1 MTPSVSG
8 SRAVVVAIALACTQG
23 PPPPFSVY
31 DGDLHD
37 EYGRVM
43 ILHGANMAG
52 ANKLPPYFGFQQ
64 APDIARM
71 SNEWGMNAMRLITTW
86 AAIEPE
92 RGVFDENYLAA
103 LEERVTW
110 AEAAGIYVI
119 VDMHQDLYGEGF
131 VGGDGAPKWT
141 CDSARY
147 AAFTPTTPWFFGS
160 LDPNV
165 EACVDGLY
173 HDESVTSE
181 FVLAWQHVAAR
192 LYTHASII
200 GFDPLN
206 EPGWGTEAING
217 YEADTLAPFYERIVA
232 AVRGIAPQW
241 IAFIEPGASRNLGLP
256 TGLPPPSYSNV
267 VYAPHS
273 YDSQAEQGNAFDPND
288 RAAILSNAQALRS
301 EATTLG
307 AALWIGEYGTQT
319 NLSGAT
325 DYMTDELDAFD
336 AVHGGAT
343 YWAYD
348 EDTDGYGLLNSDG
361 SEKMDIVAIVTRPY
375 PQKVAGKNVQ
385 YAWDSTAHTLTL
397 SYTPDRSIAAPTLIS
412 VPPAFAPV
420 TVSCGDCVYDFDP
433 PGVRITAPP
442 SSDAQSITITTP

>member
-1 MTPSVSG
+1 MTSV
-8 SRAVVVAIALACTQG
+8 RNVVVFIALALACQQG
-23 PPPPFSVY
+23 APAPFSVF

-71 SNEWGMNAMRLITTW
+71 SNEWGMNAMRLLTTW
-86 AAIEPE
+86 AAIEPA
-92 RGVFDENYLAA
+92 RGAFDETYLFA
-103 LEERVTW
+103 LEERVKW
-110 AEAAGIYVI
+110 AADAGMVVV

-131 VGGDGAPKWT
+131 AGGDGAPKWT
-141 CDSARY
+141 CDASHY

-181 FVLAWQHVAAR
+181 FVLAWQHVAAH
-192 LYTHASII
+192 LYKYPNVV

-206 EPGWGTEAING
+206 EPGWGSEGING
-217 YEADTLAPFYERIVA
+217 YEADTLAPFYERVVD
-232 AVRGIAPQW
+232 AVRVIAPQW

-256 TGLPPPSYSNV
+256 TGLPPPDYPNV

-273 YDSQAEQGNAFDPND
+273 YDSAAEQGNAFDPND
-288 RAAILSNAQALRS
+288 RGAILSNATSLRA
-301 EATTLG
+301 EADALG
-307 AALWIGEYGTQT
+307 AALWVGEYGTQT

-336 AVHGGAT
+336 AVGAGAT

-348 EDTDGYGLLNSDG
+348 EDDDGYGLLNSDG
-361 SEKMDIVAIVTRPY
+361 SEKTALLAIVTRPY
-375 PQKVAGKNVQ
+375 PERVAGTNVQ
-385 YAWDSTAHTLTL
+385 YAWDSTARALTLT
-397 SYTPDRSIAAPTLIS
+397 YTPNREILAPTLVS
-412 VPPAFAPV
+412 VAPAFAPV
-420 TVSCGDCVYDFDP
+420 TVSCGDCTYDFEA
-433 PGVRITAPP
+433 PGVRITTPP
-442 SSDAQSITITTP
+442 SEDTATIVITSAN